1 AEKDRPLFDVI
12 AEVTALRFK
21 AVFITN
27 ATTIMGLIPTAYGI
41 GGNDPFLMP
50 LTLAMSWGL
59 LVGSALA
66 IVWVPAGYLALDDI
80 SRWFSRSV
88 ASRFSRKTARV

>member
-1 AEKDRPLFDVI
+1 MLEVI

-41 GGNDPFLMP
+41 GGDDPFLIP
-50 LTLAMSWGL
+50 LTLAMGWGL
-59 LVGSALA
+59 MVGSALA
-66 IVWVPAGYLALDDI
+66 IIWVPAGYLALDDLKCRI
-80 SRWFSRSV
+80 QRRR
-88 ASRFSRKTARV
+88 ANA